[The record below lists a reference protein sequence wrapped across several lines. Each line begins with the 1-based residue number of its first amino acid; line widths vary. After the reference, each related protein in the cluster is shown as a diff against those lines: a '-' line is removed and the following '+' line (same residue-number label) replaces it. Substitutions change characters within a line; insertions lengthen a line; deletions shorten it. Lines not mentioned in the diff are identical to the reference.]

1 MTRLHVNSRLQSAT
15 QQQPHVSKKTSRSG
29 LSSQT
34 EATKRAQRRS
44 RSGNAKSTQSIPQI
58 VGGMLLCAAA
68 KPRRTEPPLGEDSRE
83 ANGSAVD
90 ALSALLESVER
101 PLGGRNL
108 AGNPRRD
115 SLGVQELDD
124 LRR

>member
-58 VGGMLLCAAA
+58 
-68 KPRRTEPPLGEDSRE
+68 
-83 ANGSAVD
+83 
-90 ALSALLESVER
+90 
-101 PLGGRNL
+101 
-108 AGNPRRD
+108 
-115 SLGVQELDD
+115 
-124 LRR
+124 